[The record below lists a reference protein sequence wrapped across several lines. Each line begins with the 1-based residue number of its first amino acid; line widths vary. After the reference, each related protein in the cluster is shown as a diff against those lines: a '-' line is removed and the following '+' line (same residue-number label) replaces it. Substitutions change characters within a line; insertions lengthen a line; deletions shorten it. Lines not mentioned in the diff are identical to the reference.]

1 MSAKMMLLVLNFSH
15 FIKISLCSLI
25 ILGLSAC
32 TSIALTS
39 SSYDFYQLQA
49 IPLALQH
56 KVFLESLT
64 FIQPERRQ
72 LLTQIEINET
82 TLSLAAMTYSGLAIM
97 QAKWHGEKG
106 LLNFSSQVFDQGM
119 LLRIIQDIQLVKW
132 PEHAIEAGLLNDHQL
147 RTREQ
152 GVKRWREIT
161 QADQVV
167 VSIVYIH
174 NKVTLTNFIENYELV
189 IENVNE

>member
-1 MSAKMMLLVLNFSH
+1 MTIKEQCNVAIIKAILFGLLCLG
-15 FIKISLCSLI
+15 LCSC
-25 ILGLSAC
+25 S
-32 TSIALTS
+32 SIAPS
-39 SSYDFYQLQA
+39 SSSIHFYQLQT

-64 FIQPERRQ
+64 FTQPEHRQ

-106 LLNFSSQVFDQGM
+106 LVNFSSQVFDQSM

-147 RTREQ
+147 RSREQ

-161 QADQVV
+161 KADQVV
-167 VSIVYIH
+167 VSIVYTQ
-174 NKVTLTNFIENYELV
+174 NKVILTNFIENYELV